1 MKIISPKISR
11 LVGGKIYET
20 MDRSLEPII
29 TIPVASKV
37 SNGFFAEPRGLLES
51 MNVSGKSV
59 LIHEPIIDLL
69 EKLHG
74 FTREYTF

>member
-11 LVGGKIYET
+11 FVGGKIYET

-29 TIPVASKV
+29 TISVANKV
-37 SNGFFAEPRGLLES
+37 SNGFFAEPYGLLES

-59 LIHEPIIDLL
+59 LMHEPIINLL
-69 EKLHG
+69 E
-74 FTREYTF
+74 R